1 MVSESGILKPNID
14 KWLELG
20 LRLDIEGV
28 YRTWQIQI
36 YAAF

>member
-14 KWLELG
+14 KWLEFG
-20 LRLDIEGV
+20 LRLDAEGV
-28 YRTWQIQI
+28 YRTRQIQI